1 MPAPVT
7 GSQGSKESQ
16 PPGIGHSG
24 MPTREQN
31 VLRFRGSETR
41 GGQGRAILLRAGWED
56 SVLNSSQFDTG
67 STGLPTSSEHK
78 G

>member
-1 MPAPVT
+1 MSAPVT

-16 PPGIGHSG
+16 LPGIGHSG
-24 MPTREQN
+24 MPTRGQN
-31 VLRFRGSETR
+31 VLTFRGLETR
-41 GGQGRAILLRAGWED
+41 DGQGHAILLQAGWED
-56 SVLNSSQFDTG
+56 NVLNSSQFDTG